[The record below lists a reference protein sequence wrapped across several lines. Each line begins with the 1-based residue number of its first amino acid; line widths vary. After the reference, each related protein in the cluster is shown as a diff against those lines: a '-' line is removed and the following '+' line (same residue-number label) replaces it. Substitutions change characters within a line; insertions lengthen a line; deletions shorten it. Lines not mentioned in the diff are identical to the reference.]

1 MIRDLPRGPYG
12 AFLHAHYFRDRSNI
26 LPRFSMGQGAIFSI
40 QRVKS
45 LEASLV
51 PSGLLSETD
60 PLMLEEMA
68 ALITALNLDVVS
80 LAEMRRRLVQH
91 DYKRRFVCFTFDGAY
106 RSVIERVVP
115 LFRARNMPFAVFV
128 SAKHL
133 TSPEMPWWLA
143 LESLIGGCNRIVTEI
158 EGERIDI
165 RCLTTQEKQQAY
177 AVLFRLLIAV
187 APEERETL
195 IDRAFKICA
204 ITKADAHAQ
213 TMLSADEI
221 RQLAQNSLVTIGL
234 RTDDDCPLSETSYDE
249 AQAGLRNS
257 LKTVTDAAG
266 VPPQHFAYSVAEPDA
281 VPSRIVEMI
290 NTIGF
295 DTASGNV
302 EGALWPEHE
311 NEMHALPR
319 IALDND
325 PATLVRALLL
335 GAEATPISA
344 GQSEPMLRRAS

>member
-12 AFLHAHYFRDRSNI
+12 AFLHAHYFRDRANI

-45 LEASLV
+45 LDASLV

-68 ALITALNLDVVS
+68 ALIAALNLDVVS
-80 LAEMRRRLVQH
+80 LAEMRRRLVQR

-106 RSVIERVVP
+106 RSLVDRVVP
-115 LFRARNMPFAVFV
+115 LFRARNIPFAVFV

-143 LESLIGGCNRIVTEI
+143 LESLVGGSNRIVTEI
-158 EGERIDI
+158 EGERVDI
-165 RCLTTQEKQQAY
+165 RCLTTQEKQLAY
-177 AVLFRLLIAV
+177 AVLFRLLIEV
-187 APEERETL
+187 APAERDRS
-195 IDRAFKICA
+195 IDRAFK
-204 ITKADAHAQ
+204 TSTVSKAEAH
-213 TMLSADEI
+213 TRNMLSPDEI

-234 RTDDDCPLSETSYDE
+234 RTDDDAPLSETSYDD

-257 LKTVTDAAG
+257 LKIVTDAAG
-266 VPPQHFAYSVAEPDA
+266 VPLHHFAYSVAEPDT
-281 VPSRIVEMI
+281 VPSRITELI
-290 NTIGF
+290 REIGF

-311 NEMHALPR
+311 NELHALPR

-335 GAEATPISA
+335 GSDATPISA
-344 GQSEPMLRRAS
+344 NQTQPALRRVG

>member
-12 AFLHAHYFRDRSNI
+12 AFLHAHYFRDRGNV

-68 ALITALNLDVVS
+68 ALISVLNLDVVS

-106 RSVIERVVP
+106 RSLVERVVP
-115 LFRARNMPFAVFV
+115 LFRARNIPFAVFI

-133 TSPEMPWWLA
+133 TSPEMPWWVA
-143 LESLIGGCNRIVTEI
+143 LESLIGSSNRVVTEV
-158 EGERIDI
+158 EGERVDL
-165 RCLTTQEKQQAY
+165 RCLTMQEKQLAY
-177 AVLFRLLIAV
+177 TILFRLLIEVEPA
-187 APEERETL
+187 ERDRA
-195 IDRAFKICA
+195 IDRAFRTCPIS
-204 ITKADAHAQ
+204 KAEAHSRN
-213 TMLSADEI
+213 MLTPDEI
-221 RQLAQNSLVTIGL
+221 RLLAQNSLVTIGL
-234 RTDDDCPLSETSYDE
+234 RTDDDTPLSETSFDE

-257 LKTVTDAAG
+257 LKIVTEAAG
-266 VPPQHFAYSVAEPDA
+266 VPLHHFAYSVAEPDA
-281 VPSRIVEMI
+281 VPQRIIDLIRE
-290 NTIGF
+290 TGF

-311 NEMHALPR
+311 NELYALPR

-335 GAEATPISA
+335 GSDATPISA
-344 GQSEPMLRRAS
+344 NQVEPALRRVG

>member
-51 PSGLLSETD
+51 PSGMLSETD

-68 ALITALNLDVVS
+68 ALIAALNLDVVS
-80 LAEMRRRLVQH
+80 LTEMRRRLAQH

-106 RSVIERVVP
+106 RSIIERIAP
-115 LFRARNMPFAVFV
+115 LFRSRNMPFAVFI

-133 TSPEMPWWLA
+133 SSPEMPWWLA
-143 LESLIGGCNRIVTEI
+143 LEALVGGSNRIITTIKDEH
-158 EGERIDI
+158 IDL
-165 RCLTTQEKQQAY
+165 RCLTKQEKQRAY
-177 AVLFRLLIAV
+177 ADLFRLLIAV
-187 APEERETL
+187 APDEREVL
-195 IDRAFKICA
+195 IERAFKTCK
-204 ITKADAHAQ
+204 ITKAEAHAQ
-213 TMLSADEI
+213 HMLSADEI
-221 RQLAQNSLVTIGL
+221 RQLARNSLVTIGL
-234 RTDDDCPLSETSYDE
+234 RTDDDAPLSESSYDE
-249 AQAGLRNS
+249 AQAGLRES
-257 LKTVTDAAG
+257 LKTVADAAG
-266 VPPQHFAYSVAEPDA
+266 IPPQHFAYSVAEPEIM
-281 VPSRIVEMI
+281 PPRITEMI
-290 NTIGF
+290 RETGF

-325 PATLVRALLL
+325 PATLVRALML
-335 GAEATPISA
+335 GADATPISA
-344 GQSEPMLRRAS
+344 SETEPTLRRAS

>member
-12 AFLHAHYFRDRSNI
+12 AFLHAHYFRDRGNV

-40 QRVKS
+40 QRVKA

-68 ALITALNLDVVS
+68 ALISVLNLDVVS

-106 RSVIERVVP
+106 RSLVERVVP
-115 LFRARNMPFAVFV
+115 LFRARNIPFAVFI

-133 TSPEMPWWLA
+133 TSPEMPWWVA
-143 LESLIGGCNRIVTEI
+143 LESLIGSSNRVVTEV
-158 EGERIDI
+158 EGERVDL
-165 RCLTTQEKQQAY
+165 RCLTTQEKQLAY
-177 AVLFRLLIAV
+177 AILFRLLIEVEPA
-187 APEERETL
+187 ERDRA
-195 IDRAFKICA
+195 IDRAFRTCPIS
-204 ITKADAHAQ
+204 KAEAHSRN
-213 TMLSADEI
+213 MLTPDEI
-221 RQLAQNSLVTIGL
+221 RLLAQNSLVTIGL
-234 RTDDDCPLSETSYDE
+234 RTDDDTPLSETSFDE

-257 LKTVTDAAG
+257 LKIVTEAAG
-266 VPPQHFAYSVAEPDA
+266 VPLHHFAYSVAEPDA
-281 VPSRIVEMI
+281 VPQRIIDLIRE
-290 NTIGF
+290 TGF

-311 NEMHALPR
+311 NELYALPR

-335 GAEATPISA
+335 GSDATPISA
-344 GQSEPMLRRAS
+344 NQAEPALRRVG

>member
-335 GAEATPISA
+335 GADATPISA